1 MIDEEVFFEV
11 KESLGL
17 ITLNRPKALN
27 ALTLSMVR
35 KIHPKLKEWENDSS
49 IKYVLIKAQGEK
61 AFCAGGDI
69 RALHDWGKN
78 NEDEAIGFYREEYT
92 LNQYIKRYPKP
103 YISLVNGIVM
113 GGGVGLSVHGS
124 HRIAGE
130 NYSFAM
136 PETGIG
142 LFPDVGGSFFL
153 SRLKYE
159 AGTYL
164 ALTGSRI
171 KAADA
176 IFLQTATNFVKSENF
191 SSIIND
197 LSKGERDPGDI
208 ITSYSSSPDE
218 KSEFEMI
225 SDFSLKNFKGNTIE
239 EIIDNL
245 KNNNSDLATKILSII
260 GTKSPTSLKVALR
273 SLQLGR
279 KNSFEDCMKME
290 FRMVN
295 KVMNDHDFYEGVRAL
310 IIDKDNKPSWSP
322 KSIEDVEDDFVDEFF
337 HSLTENELK
346 FN

>member
-78 NEDEAIGFYREEYT
+78 NADEAIGFYREEYT

-142 LFPDVGGSFFL
+142 LFLDVGGSFFL

-218 KSEFEMI
+218 ESEFEMI

-273 SLQLGR
+273 SLQLGK

-322 KSIEDVEDDFVDEFF
+322 KSIEDVEDSFVDEFF

>member
-218 KSEFEMI
+218 ESEFEMI

-322 KSIEDVEDDFVDEFF
+322 KSIEDVEDGFVDEFF
-337 HSLTENELK
+337 HSLAENELK